1 MNELAIPQGRIRYRD
16 EGSGDPIVFVHGFLV
31 DGELWRDVAARLS
44 PDFRV
49 IVPDWPMGSH
59 ELALGPGADL
69 SPPGMARIVAAF
81 LDGLG
86 LQDVT
91 LVGNDSGGAICQ
103 LVAVN
108 HPQRVARLVL
118 TSCDAY
124 ENFPPPAFRPLQGL
138 ARIPGAVGLILQS
151 MRAAFARRTP
161 TAYGWVMKRADDAL
175 TKRWVTPALRDR
187 AVRRDATEFLLG
199 MNRRHTLAAARR
211 FGEFDRPVLVAWS
224 REDRFFKV
232 RFAER
237 LAKDFPAARLEF
249 IDDAYTFAALDQPT
263 RTAELIASFARSA
276 TGEAGRPAAQP
287 QAQNAAPAA

>member
-1 MNELAIPQGRIRYRD
+1 MKEISIPQGRIRYRD

-31 DGELWRDVAARLS
+31 DGELWRDVAARLA

-59 ELALGPGADL
+59 EVPLAADADL
-69 SPPGMARIVAAF
+69 SAPGVARIVAAF
-81 LDGLG
+81 LDELG
-86 LQDVT
+86 LDNVT
-91 LVGNDSGGAICQ
+91 LVGNDSGGAVCQ

-108 HPQRVARLVL
+108 HPQRVGRLVL

-138 ARIPGAVGLILQS
+138 ARVPGAVGMILQS

-161 TAYGWVMKRADDAL
+161 TAYGWVMKRDDDAL
-175 TKRWVTPALRDR
+175 TKRWITPALRDR
-187 AVRRDATEFLLG
+187 AVRRDATKFLLG
-199 MNRRHTLAAARR
+199 MRHRYTLAAAER
-211 FGEFDRPVLVAWS
+211 FGEFTKPVLIAWS

-237 LAKDFPAARLEF
+237 LAADFPNASLEF
-249 IDDAYTFAALDQPT
+249 IDDAYTFSALDQPA
-263 RTAELIASFARSA
+263 RTAELIAAFARKPAPAGQASA
-276 TGEAGRPAAQP
+276 TPAA
-287 QAQNAAPAA
+287 

>member
-1 MNELAIPQGRIRYRD
+1 MKELSIPQGTIRYRD

-31 DGELWRDVAARLS
+31 DGELWRDVSARLA

-49 IVPDWPMGSH
+49 IAPDWPMGSH
-59 ELALGPGADL
+59 QVAMAAGTDL
-69 SPPGMARIVAAF
+69 SAPGVARIVAAF

-86 LQDVT
+86 LENVT

-108 HPQRVARLVL
+108 HPERVARLVL

-124 ENFPPPAFRPLQGL
+124 ENFPPPAFRPLQAL
-138 ARIPGAVGLILQS
+138 ARVPGAVGLILQS
-151 MRAAFARRTP
+151 MRSAFSRRTP
-161 TAYGWVMKRADDAL
+161 TAYGWVMKRPDDAL

-187 AVRRDATEFLLG
+187 AVRRDATEFLRG
-199 MNRRHTLAAARR
+199 MRNQYTLAASKR
-211 FGEFDRPVLVAWS
+211 FGEFTKPVLIAWS

-237 LAKDFPAARLEF
+237 LASDFPAARLEF
-249 IDDAYTFAALDQPT
+249 IDDAYTFASLDQPE
-263 RTAELIASFARSA
+263 RTAELIGAFAREPVA
-276 TGEAGRPAAQP
+276 QGQAPDAARAG
-287 QAQNAAPAA
+287 